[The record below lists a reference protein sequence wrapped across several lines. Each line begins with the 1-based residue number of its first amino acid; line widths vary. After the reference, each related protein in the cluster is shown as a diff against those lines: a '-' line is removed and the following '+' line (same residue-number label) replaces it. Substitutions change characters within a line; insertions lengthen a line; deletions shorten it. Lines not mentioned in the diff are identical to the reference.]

1 MEDQV
6 FYFYVAG
13 VPLLGVLAQWLAWR
27 FQLPSILL
35 LLAFGITLGVFVRPD
50 ELLAQLIQGEQSS
63 VPKVLFPSVSFCVA
77 IILFEGGLTLKLGE
91 LRDAGSVVFRLVT
104 VGVAVSWILTAIA
117 AVVVVGLDKRMAVLL
132 GAILTVMGPTVIAP
146 LLRHIRPTRKIG
158 AIAKWEGIVIDPVGA
173 VLAVLVFQVIARG
186 EQGQEHA

>member
-186 EQGQEHA
+186 EQAIT